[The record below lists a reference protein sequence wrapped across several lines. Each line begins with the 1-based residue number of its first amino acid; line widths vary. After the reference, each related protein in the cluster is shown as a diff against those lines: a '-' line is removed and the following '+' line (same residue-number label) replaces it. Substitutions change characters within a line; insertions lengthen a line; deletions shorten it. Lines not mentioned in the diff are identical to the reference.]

1 MTDEYRIHFETVS
14 RTQKSLIR
22 AKGNSI
28 VVHLSCPDI
37 IIILFEHHRPC
48 SRRANTPSL
57 HYEITYKQPLQD
69 VMKM

>member
-37 IIILFEHHRPC
+37 IIILFEHDRPSKEKC
-48 SRRANTPSL
+48 NHTYSL
-57 HYEITYKQPLQD
+57 LVAE
-69 VMKM
+69 